1 MTFKA
6 YVTAVI
12 IRFTK

>member
-1 MTFKA
+1 MIQ
-6 YVTAVI
+6 I